1 MALDALKWDVASDFT
16 HQPKHDLESLFYVL
30 ITLCTYTNGPGCLRS
45 SIPGVNELSVC
56 LNEWFTTHDHHVLA
70 RHKGAQ
76 LSSFDE
82 YVLRRLPPYWND
94 FHQVLTN
101 LHSVLW
107 PKECAVL
114 NQPNA
119 ATHEAFL
126 EVLTKAREMYRQ
138 QEDEA
143 YTFAPIPEKR
153 AHPSGLQKRK
163 ENGGDV
169 GEGAK
174 RRKTAH
180 HH

>member
-1 MALDALKWDVASDFT
+1 MALDALRCDVGSDFT

-30 ITLCTYTNGPGCLRS
+30 ITLCTYTDAPGCLRS
-45 SIPGVNELSVC
+45 SIPGSDELSVC
-56 LNEWFTTHDHHVLA
+56 LNEWFATSDHHVLA
-70 RHKGAQ
+70 RCKGAL
-76 LSSFDE
+76 LSSFHE

-94 FHQVLTN
+94 FHPVLLA

-119 ATHEAFL
+119 ATHDAFL
-126 EVLTKAREMYRQ
+126 EVLTKARETYRER
-138 QEDEA
+138 QEEA
-143 YTFAPIPEKR
+143 CAFAPMPEMR
-153 AHPSGLQKRK
+153 ARQTGLQKRK
-163 ENGGDV
+163 EHNGDV

-174 RRKTAH
+174 RRKEH